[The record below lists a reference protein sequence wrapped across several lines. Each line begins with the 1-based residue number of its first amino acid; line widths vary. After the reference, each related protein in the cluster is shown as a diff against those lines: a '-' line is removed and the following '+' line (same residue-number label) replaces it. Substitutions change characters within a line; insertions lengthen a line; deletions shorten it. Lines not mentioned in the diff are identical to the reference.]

1 MARGRVASIIGA
13 MPRFVL
19 HHRHEAHECASAYA
33 AWKGFTSPLRQKP
46 AASSCVDGGH
56 EIWWIVPADGAEAA
70 LALLP
75 AYVARRTDAI
85 AIREV
90 KIP

>member
-1 MARGRVASIIGA
+1 

-19 HHRHEAHECASAYA
+19 HHRHEPHECAPSYA
-33 AWKGFTSPLRQKP
+33 AWKGFKSPLRHRD

-56 EIWWIVPADGAEAA
+56 EIWWVVLADETQSA
-70 LALLP
+70 LDLLP
-75 AYVARRTDAI
+75 EYVARRTDVI
-85 AIREV
+85 PIREV

>member
-1 MARGRVASIIGA
+1 MPGARAPPIIGA

-19 HHRHEAHECASAYA
+19 HHRHEAHECARAYA
-33 AWKGFTSPLRQKP
+33 AWKGFASPLRQKT
-46 AASSCVDGGH
+46 AASSCVEGGH
-56 EIWWIVPADGAEAA
+56 EIWWIVLADEAEAA

-75 AYVARRTDAI
+75 SYVARRTDAI

>member
-1 MARGRVASIIGA
+1 

-19 HHRHEAHECASAYA
+19 HHRHDAHECPSAYA
-33 AWKGFTSPLRQKP
+33 AWKGFSSPLRHKP
-46 AASSCVDGGH
+46 TASSCVEGGH
-56 EIWWIVPADGAEAA
+56 EIWWIVLADEAEAA

-85 AIREV
+85 PVREV
-90 KIP
+90 EIP